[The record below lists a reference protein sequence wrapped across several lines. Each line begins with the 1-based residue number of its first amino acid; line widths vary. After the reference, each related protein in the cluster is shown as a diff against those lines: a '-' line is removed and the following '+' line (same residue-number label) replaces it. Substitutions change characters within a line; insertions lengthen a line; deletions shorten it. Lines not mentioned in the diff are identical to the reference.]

1 MLPFL
6 KTSPFPKLSINFL
19 YLSSWC
25 FSTSPIPLK
34 VSAISL
40 NPSSSATLA
49 KSVTEVGEEYTYE
62 LSSDNATLL
71 DSNVWEYTFK
81 DLPKYDNQGRK
92 IIYTLREELDSKFY
106 IEEDR
111 PAATESNEHY
121 TIVNTFKVPDEK
133 TSVTVRKMWDDNG
146 DKAEKR
152 PEEVTLIINGLRRR
166 YKYY

>member
-1 MLPFL
+1 MD
-6 KTSPFPKLSINFL
+6 
-19 YLSSWC
+19 
-25 FSTSPIPLK
+25 LK
-34 VSAISL
+34 VTKKWNDNGNIAKKRPEKVKMIL
-40 NPSSSATLA
+40 TATIA

-166 YKYY
+166 HKYY